1 MARLSMQGRG
11 NHEILREVLIEEV
24 QKRSSSVE
32 LLEAVTRQMGDVTVH
47 ILVFEKF
54 YMRSS
59 NWASLSVI
67 ISAEKDVLTV
77 DAMGSGGGQGLIFN
91 LSWGAEEDFVS
102 VVETILEKHGF
113 INLE

>member
-11 NHEILREVLIEEV
+11 NHEILREILIEEV
-24 QKRSSSVE
+24 QKSSSVE
-32 LLEAVTRQMGDVTVH
+32 LLEAVTRQMGDVTIH

-67 ISAEKDVLTV
+67 LTAEKDVLTV

-102 VVETILEKHGF
+102 VVESILLNYSF
-113 INLE
+113 TTLE

>member
-1 MARLSMQGRG
+1 MQGRG
-11 NHEILREVLIEEV
+11 NHEILREILIEEV
-24 QKRSSSVE
+24 QKSSSVE
-32 LLEAVTRQMGDVTVH
+32 LLEAVTRQMGDVTIH

-67 ISAEKDVLTV
+67 LTAEKDVLTV

-102 VVETILEKHGF
+102 VVESILLNYSF
-113 INLE
+113 TTLE